1 MVLAAQCEPPAIK
14 VRSFGSAIA
23 AADSR
28 AVLRLPTSRKVS
40 VAVLKIC
47 ELALDTVEVARLM
60 APPSLP
66 PVSPP
71 AIRIL
76 PASAPGVAVAVGP
89 PVLVAVAVAV
99 EVAVGVP
106 VAVAGAVG
114 VDVAV
119 LGGGT

>member
-14 VRSFGSAIA
+14 VRSLGNAIA

-40 VAVLKIC
+40 VAALKIC
-47 ELALDTVEVARLM
+47 ELELDTVEVARLM

-76 PASAPGVAVAVGP
+76 PASTP
-89 PVLVAVAVAV
+89 
-99 EVAVGVP
+99 
-106 VAVAGAVG
+106 G

-119 LGGGT
+119 AV